1 MSILNLNMRP
11 LTVFEA
17 SNNEHRKYYAEF
29 VKRKTW
35 GYCPVR
41 FAVEG
46 TSQIDLITYIERC
59 LVDYY
64 TMDEFQVKNTL
75 R

>member
-11 LTVFEA
+11 LTVFAA

-46 TSQIDLITYIERC
+46 NSQIDLITYIERC